1 MTCDVCC
8 RDLIPPKLTSCWLAT
23 PVPVAH
29 RPLPRPHHD
38 PRERHHPGHHPRGDP
53 DGGWRCGGSR
63 EDNEIWPAKGRH
75 AHPLHP
81 LLGQCEGGAARLMLR
96 LHGLSKTWIC
106 YGCIYLVFGAMWCV
120 IFWWKLSACAYF
132 LTFGRT
138 RLFWKLLQDIR
149 TGRWPASPANLATES
164 ATDIFAKMW
173 RK

>member
-1 MTCDVCC
+1 MCFLTLSNPFV
-8 RDLIPPKLTSCWLAT
+8 RSFHIGTLFPPSPLHDMWRLLQRPDPAQADQLLNKLAT

-53 DGGWRCGGSR
+53 DGGWRCGGGR

-106 YGCIYLVFGAMWCV
+106 YGCIYLVFGARWCL
-120 IFWWKLSACAYF
+120 IFWWKLSA
-132 LTFGRT
+132 
-138 RLFWKLLQDIR
+138 
-149 TGRWPASPANLATES
+149 
-164 ATDIFAKMW
+164 FAHF
-173 RK
+173 

>member
-1 MTCDVCC
+1 MSAEMCFLTLSNPFVGSFHIGTLFPPPPSMTCDVCC

-53 DGGWRCGGSR
+53 DGGWRCGGGR

-106 YGCIYLVFGAMWCV
+106 YGCIYLVFGARWCL
-120 IFWWKLSACAYF
+120 IFWWKLSA
-132 LTFGRT
+132 
-138 RLFWKLLQDIR
+138 
-149 TGRWPASPANLATES
+149 
-164 ATDIFAKMW
+164 FAHF
-173 RK
+173 